1 MTPKYQPIWTLGD
14 YQRFLQHTDPLVR
27 HWAADRIEE
36 QYPQQA
42 AASFAGLLTDPDTHL
57 QITAARAIGDSGDP
71 RYEPALLAVWP
82 VSQGFVRNWFTT
94 TLGQFRSPSLLPHLL
109 ADVAAAPAHC
119 PPESQMLALRSVLE
133 SLGYYPDEA
142 ARSALWQFVE
152 RYREDDRLT
161 YTVFQGLLRWAD
173 PATLPHL
180 VQRYGHL
187 KQREE
192 AWWHAVLALAEVA
205 GLDRL
210 TQELIGMIPGDPDE
224 AFILL
229 DDWLQQDTVYS
240 EGFEDAVDEA
250 ASRAYAG
257 LLPHILAELERL
269 ATERGDNLPAWLE
282 EWQTRG
288 RPTGYRWRMLYAHQ
302 FVAALVEYPPS
313 QPKQYQAAV
322 ALSLAMLAQAFTDQ
336 DDEAMLQ
343 AAPNELIRQAA
354 LLNILGSPRMN
365 GLRDVVNQVVALGP
379 GVVPHLLEILTGNH
393 FWALPRTLEALTRLA
408 RAHPGAADTVVSA
421 ILDLMDEEQSDY
433 VLEPAGEALVA
444 IGSAVIAPAAAR
456 LGQADYVYDI
466 YISCAL
472 GNIPTA
478 ASADALLGY
487 IDKKRLLEEY
497 EAEALADLGHP
508 AAIPFL
514 KDYYQPGDPL
524 LGTVLY
530 TLALLNDYTGPE
542 LAEWRAI
549 ALDYYADLNRLSVDT
564 IPKSQPAASQ
574 SQHKAMAEKKLQKQR
589 RLQAKAQ
596 RLQQQ
601 KGSKKKKKRRR

>member
-1 MTPKYQPIWTLGD
+1 MTPKYQPIWILGN
-14 YQRFLQHTDPLVR
+14 YQRFLQHPDPLAR

-42 AASFAGLLTDPDTHL
+42 AASFVGLLTDPDTHL
-57 QITAARAIGDSGDP
+57 QITAARAIGDSSDP
-71 RYEPALLAVWP
+71 RYEPALLVVWP
-82 VSQGFVRNWFTT
+82 ASQGFVRNWFTT
-94 TLGQFRSPSLLPHLL
+94 TLGQLRSPSLLPHLL

-119 PPESQMLALRSVLE
+119 PPETQMLAVRSVVE
-133 SLGYYPDEA
+133 ALGYYSDEA

-152 RYREDDRLT
+152 RYREDDRLS
-161 YTVFQGLLRWAD
+161 YTAFQGLLRWAD
-173 PATLPHL
+173 PATLPRL

-187 KQREE
+187 KRRDET
-192 AWWHAVLALAEVA
+192 WWHAILALAEIA
-205 GLDRL
+205 GVDRL

-224 AFILL
+224 VFILL

-240 EGFEDAVDEA
+240 EGFEDAVYEA
-250 ASRAYAG
+250 ASRTYAG

-302 FVAALVEYPPS
+302 FVAALVEYPPP

-322 ALSLAMLAQAFTDQ
+322 ALSLAVLAQAFTDQ

-365 GLRDVVNQVVALGP
+365 VLPDVVNQVVALGP
-379 GVVPHLLEILTGNH
+379 GVVPHLPEILTGDH
-393 FWALPRTLEALTRLA
+393 FWALPRTLDALTRLA
-408 RAHPGAADTVVSA
+408 RAHPGTAEAAVSA
-421 ILDLMDEEQSDY
+421 ILDLIHEEQSDY

-444 IGSAVIAPAAAR
+444 IGPAVITPAAAR
-456 LGQADYVYDI
+456 LGQVDDVYDI
-466 YISCAL
+466 YVSYAL
-472 GNIPTA
+472 GNIPTT
-478 ASADALLGY
+478 ASAEALLSY
-487 IDKKRLLEEY
+487 IDEKRLLEEH

-508 AAIPFL
+508 KAIPFL

-542 LAEWRAI
+542 LVEWRAI
-549 ALDYYADLNRLSVDT
+549 ALDYYADLNRPQADP
-564 IPKSQPAASQ
+564 IPKPQPAASQ
-574 SQHKAMAEKKLQKQR
+574 GQNKVVAEKKRQKQR

-601 KGSKKKKKRRR
+601 KRSKKKKKRR